1 MSKKYSQFIQFPI
14 YVKVKKEVD
23 ADSEE
28 DDDDDKDDEEEKDDV
43 ETKDDEEKE
52 EEEEEKKPKK
62 KTVYEWEQ
70 VNTQKAIWLRAK
82 EDVTEE
88 EYNEFYKGIS
98 KDYLDPLAYTHFN
111 AEGEIE
117 FKSVLFLPKKAPFDQ
132 MDNYWTKKAEIKLYV
147 RRVLVADKFDE
158 LLPRYLNFVKGV
170 VDSDDLPLNVSREQL
185 QQSKIMKVIS
195 KKLVR
200 KILELMKK
208 LAKEEDSGDD
218 EEEEDEEKE
227 ESEEEKEKKEEE
239 KKDKKDEESGWSKF
253 YKEFAK
259 NLKMG
264 CYEDD
269 SNRSKLSKLL
279 RFTTSKSEGKEISL
293 DKYLDRMA
301 ESQESIYYMSGE
313 SLDIMDKAPALQV
326 FKKKELEVLMLTDH
340 LDEPCIQKL
349 ADYEGKKFVS
359 IQKADV
365 KLDESEEEKKRFSK
379 LKDMYKPLTD
389 WWKETLTELTE
400 KGAMKEA
407 GVKVEAVGV
416 SKRLTE
422 APVVVVTSQFGY
434 SAQQEKIMKA
444 QAFQNKDQ
452 VNMMSGRKTLEINP
466 NHPVIADLLAKIK
479 GDKEDNA
486 ALDTA
491 QVLFQTA
498 LIESGYEIA
507 DPSALVNRVYR
518 LMSKELGVDPDAP
531 IKEVEVPEEE
541 EEAEEEDKES
551 EDSDDSEDSS
561 EKEDEGEKKEEA
573 EKEEL

>member
-1 MSKKYSQFIQFPI
+1 MG
-14 YVKVKKEVD
+14 V
-23 ADSEE
+23 
-28 DDDDDKDDEEEKDDV
+28 
-43 ETKDDEEKE
+43 
-52 EEEEEKKPKK
+52 
-62 KTVYEWEQ
+62 
-70 VNTQKAIWLRAK
+70 
-82 EDVTEE
+82 
-88 EYNEFYKGIS
+88 
-98 KDYLDPLAYTHFN
+98 
-111 AEGEIE
+111 
-117 FKSVLFLPKKAPFDQ
+117 
-132 MDNYWTKKAEIKLYV
+132 KLYV
-147 RRVLVADKFDE
+147 RRVLVADKFED

-218 EEEEDEEKE
+218 EEVEGKEDEEKE
-227 ESEEEKEKKEEE
+227 DGDEKEKKDEEE

-279 RFTTSKSEGKEISL
+279 RFQTSKSEGNTISL

-313 SLDIMDKAPALQV
+313 SLDIMSKAPAMQI
-326 FKKKELEVLMLTDH
+326 FKKKDLEVLMLSDH

-349 ADYEGKKFVS
+349 ADYEGKKFVY

-365 KLDESEEEKKRFSK
+365 KLDETEDEKKRFSK

-389 WWKETLTELTE
+389 WWKDKLTEFTE
-400 KGAMKEA
+400 KGDLKDA
-407 GVKVEAVGV
+407 GVKIEAVSI
-416 SKRLTE
+416 SKRLTDS
-422 APVVVVTSQFGY
+422 PVVVVTSQFGY

-452 VNMMSGRKTLEINP
+452 ISMMSGRKTLEINP
-466 NHPVIADLLAKIK
+466 NHPVVVDLLSKVKA
-479 GDKEDNA
+479 DKEDAA

-531 IKEVEVPEEE
+531 LKEVEIPDE
-541 EEAEEEDKES
+541 EEAEEES
-551 EDSDDSEDSS
+551 EGEETEEETSGDSE
-561 EKEDEGEKKEEA
+561 EKE

>member
-1 MSKKYSQFIQFPI
+1 MG
-14 YVKVKKEVD
+14 
-23 ADSEE
+23 EE
-28 DDDDDKDDEEEKDDV
+28 KKDDV
-43 ETKDDEEKE
+43 ETKDDDEKE

-62 KTVYEWEQ
+62 KTVFEWEQ

-88 EYNEFYKGIS
+88 EYNEFYKTVS

-132 MDNYWTKKAEIKLYV
+132 MDNYWTKRSEIKLYV

-208 LAKEEDSGDD
+208 LAKEEG
-218 EEEEDEEKE
+218 
-227 ESEEEKEKKEEE
+227 EEKEKKEEEEE
-239 KKDKKDEESGWSKF
+239 KKDKKDEESGWGKF

-279 RFTTSKSEGKEISL
+279 RFQTSKSEGKEISL

-313 SLDIMDKAPALQV
+313 SLDIMDKAPAMQI
-326 FKKKELEVLMLTDH
+326 FKKKDLEVLMLSDH

-389 WWKETLTELTE
+389 WWKEKLTEFTE
-400 KGAMKEA
+400 KGAMKDA
-407 GVKVEAVGV
+407 GVKVENVEV
-416 SKRLTE
+416 SKRLTDS
-422 APVVVVTSQFGY
+422 PVVVVTSQFGY
-434 SAQQEKIMKA
+434 SAQQEKVMKA

-452 VNMMSGRKTLEINP
+452 LSMMSGRKTLEINP
-466 NHPVIADLLAKIK
+466 NHPVVIDLLSKIK
-479 GDKEDNA
+479 DDKEDAA

-498 LIESGYEIA
+498 LIESGYDIA
-507 DPSALVNRVYR
+507 DPTALVNRVYR

-531 IKEVEVPEEE
+531 LKEVEVPEDDAEE
-541 EEAEEEDKES
+541 EEAEEEE
-551 EDSDDSEDSS
+551 EE
-561 EKEDEGEKKEEA
+561 EAEDEDEEKADKKEE
-573 EKEEL
+573 L